1 MNEINSKKPLD
12 DHDEAILALLR
23 EDGRMAVR
31 TIAERVGLNEATV
44 RTRIRRLEQAG
55 IMRVVA
61 RVDLGAA
68 GFPFSS
74 VVGLRI
80 KGRSIDE
87 VGAELLAI
95 GEIISVLSVIGRN
108 DLEIQI
114 ISRSME
120 ELNSLLTERIPA
132 IPGVISIESALALK
146 IHKYV
151 QPWGRFDEGN

>member
-1 MNEINSKKPLD
+1 MNENNSKKPLD
-12 DHDEAILALLR
+12 DHDESIIAHLR
-23 EDGRMAVR
+23 EDGRMPVR
-31 TIAERVGLNEATV
+31 TLAERVGLNEATV

-61 RVDLGAA
+61 RVDLSAA

-87 VGAELLAI
+87 VGHDLIAI
-95 GEIISVLSVIGRN
+95 PEVISVLSVIGRN

-114 ISRSME
+114 ISRSTE
-120 ELNSLLTERIPA
+120 ELNTLLTERIPA
-132 IPGVISIESALALK
+132 IPGVVSIESALALK
-146 IHKYV
+146 IYKYV
-151 QPWGRFDEGN
+151 QPWGRFSEAS

>member
-74 VVGLRI
+74 V
-80 KGRSIDE
+80 
-87 VGAELLAI
+87 
-95 GEIISVLSVIGRN
+95 
-108 DLEIQI
+108 
-114 ISRSME
+114 
-120 ELNSLLTERIPA
+120 
-132 IPGVISIESALALK
+132 ISIESALALK